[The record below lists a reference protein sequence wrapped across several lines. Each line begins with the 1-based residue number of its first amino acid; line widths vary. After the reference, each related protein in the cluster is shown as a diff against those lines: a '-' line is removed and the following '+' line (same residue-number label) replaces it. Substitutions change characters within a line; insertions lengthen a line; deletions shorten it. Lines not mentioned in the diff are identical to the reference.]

1 MNCLQQIIAKVS
13 SDLRR
18 VCELFGLEE
27 QDLLMNRPGDIPTT
41 DSIAML
47 SPEMALMQDI

>member
-1 MNCLQQIIAKVS
+1 MNDLFKVN
-13 SDLRR
+13 D
-18 VCELFGLEE
+18 
-27 QDLLMNRPGDIPTT
+27 QDLLANRPTDIPTT